1 MNLEMTA
8 DQVAQLGKIW
18 GNAFLSSLS
27 VEELLE
33 HYDRQ
38 KILSQLKPQE
48 RLAGL
53 KPQDILTQLKP
64 QERLAGLKPQEL
76 DELQEYLKK
85 REQKKEN

>member
-1 MNLEMTA
+1 MNLEMTPK
-8 DQVAQLGKIW
+8 QVADLGKIW

-38 KILSQLKPQE
+38 KILSQFKPQE

-53 KPQDILTQLKP
+53 EPQDILSQ
-64 QERLAGLKPQEL
+64 LKPQEL
-76 DELQEYLKK
+76 DKLQEYLKK
-85 REQKKEN
+85 REQKN